1 MKYSFLLCLLALL
14 LWNCGDDEGNLS
26 PSGLEKN
33 WFVLEDSEDPI
44 DNLRYKIYKDTGFP
58 IYYNDTIGSETRYS
72 PGIGEY
78 TYHEVL
84 QVFYSPGSVTPGRNT
99 ARYSLISP
107 ERKNVREVLEFVRDE
122 IIPQIPEGTY
132 LPSILL
138 VDSLITPSG
147 DTTVYKG
154 LTTTVLAQVHH
165 FHEMDDAAKNLMK
178 GAFLSSAIT
187 SKLALEE
194 AEWLEENFYALSYA
208 VNPATADPE
217 KMRMYST
224 DLTHRYYVSQACG
237 TLDFDVRHLGT
248 LGMIGPYSP
257 APKISTN
264 PNTLPWDP
272 YHPEYWYVPTK
283 EQDLQL
289 YCQAVLAFTEEEFME
304 RYATNIKIWGYNPL
318 GGMWPNYTPEEVNP
332 SKDRYV
338 DFPVVKAKY
347 YVIKAKLQEYGF
359 TFK

>member
-1 MKYSFLLCLLALL
+1 MKYSFLLCLMALIV
-14 LWNCGDDEGNLS
+14 WSCGDDEGNLS

-44 DNLRYKIYKDTGFP
+44 DHIRYEIYKNTGLP
-58 IYYNDTIGSETRYS
+58 IYYNDTIGSEMRYS

-84 QVFYSPGSVTPGRNT
+84 QVFYSPGSQTPGWNS

-138 VDSLITPSG
+138 VDSLTTPSG

-187 SKLALEE
+187 SKLALDE

-208 VNPATADPE
+208 VNPDKE
-217 KMRMYST
+217 DRIYSI
-224 DLTHRYYVSQACG
+224 DMKYRYMVYQPCVG
-237 TLDFDVRHLGT
+237 LDSEVIKHLGT
-248 LGMIGPYSP
+248 FGMIGPFTP
-257 APKISTN
+257 ASKVGST
-264 PNTLPWDP
+264 TSLPADP
-272 YHPEYWYVPTK
+272 YHPDSWYMPTK

-289 YCQAVLAFTEEEFME
+289 YCQAVLAFSEEEFME
-304 RYATNIKIWGYNPL
+304 RYATNIKIWGYNPI
-318 GGMWPNYTPEEVNP
+318 GGMWPNYTPEEPNP
-332 SKDRYV
+332 EKDRYV

-359 TFK
+359 TFE

>member
-84 QVFYSPGSVTPGRNT
+84 QVFYSPGSQTPARNT
-99 ARYSLISP
+99 ACYSLVSS

-122 IIPQIPEGTY
+122 IIPEIPEGTY

-154 LTTTVLAQVHH
+154 LNTTVLAQVHH
-165 FHEMDDAAKNLMK
+165 FHEMDDAAKSLMK

-187 SKLALEE
+187 SKLALDE
-194 AEWLEENFYALSYA
+194 AEWLDENFYALSYA
-208 VNPATADPE
+208 VNPSSE
-217 KMRMYST
+217 RIYSQ
-224 DLTHRYYVSQACG
+224 DSRYKYMVSQACG
-237 TLDFDVRHLGT
+237 SNVEVRHLGS
-248 LGMIGPYSP
+248 LGMIGPFSP
-257 APKISTN
+257 ASKVSSSQLS
-264 PNTLPWDP
+264 LPHDP
-272 YHPEYWYVPTK
+272 YHPEMWYVPTK

-304 RYATNIKIWGYNPL
+304 RYATNIKIWGYDER

-338 DFPVVKAKY
+338 DFPVVIAKY
-347 YVIKAKLQEYGF
+347 KAIKAKLQEYGF
-359 TFK
+359 IFK

>member
-1 MKYSFLLCLLALL
+1 MKYSFLLCLLALIV
-14 LWNCGDDEGNLS
+14 WSCGDDEGNLS

-44 DNLRYKIYKDTGFP
+44 DHIRYEIYKNTGFP
-58 IYYNDTIGSETRYS
+58 IYYNDTIGSEMRYS

-84 QVFYSPGSVTPGRNT
+84 QVFYSPGSTTPGRT
-99 ARYSLISP
+99 SARYSLVSP

-122 IIPQIPEGTY
+122 IIPEIPKGTY

-138 VDSLITPSG
+138 VDSLTTPSG

-194 AEWLEENFYALSYA
+194 AEWLDENFYALSYA
-208 VNPATADPE
+208 VNPAREDYI
-217 KMRMYST
+217 YSI
-224 DLTHRYYVSQACG
+224 DNKRNMVYQAYSGLNSEIAKHMG
-237 TLDFDVRHLGT
+237 TF
-248 LGMIGPYSP
+248 GMIGTLTPPS
-257 APKISTN
+257 KVSTG
-264 PNTLPWDP
+264 NTLPTDP
-272 YHPEYWYVPTK
+272 YHPEMWYVPTK
-283 EQDLQL
+283 EQDLQQ
-289 YCQAVLAFTEEEFME
+289 YCQAILAFTEEEFME
-304 RYATNIKIWGYNPL
+304 RYAKTTILGYDQTWIAGKGTVETVNESK
-318 GGMWPNYTPEEVNP
+318 NKEVE
-332 SKDRYV
+332 
-338 DFPVVKAKY
+338 FPVVKAKY
-347 YVIKAKLQEYGF
+347 YIMKAKLQEYGF
-359 TFK
+359 TFE

>member
-1 MKYSFLLCLLALL
+1 MKYSFLLCLLALMI
-14 LWNCGDDEGNLS
+14 WSCGDDEGNLS

-44 DNLRYKIYKDTGFP
+44 DHIRYEIYKNTGFS
-58 IYYNDTIGSETRYS
+58 IYYNDTIGSEMRYS

-84 QVFYSPGSVTPGRNT
+84 QVSYSPGSVTPGRT
-99 ARYSLISP
+99 SARYSLVSP

-138 VDSLITPSG
+138 VDSLTTPSG

-187 SKLALEE
+187 SKLALDE
-194 AEWLEENFYALSYA
+194 AEWLEENFYTLSY
-208 VNPATADPE
+208 
-217 KMRMYST
+217 
-224 DLTHRYYVSQACG
+224 
-237 TLDFDVRHLGT
+237 
-248 LGMIGPYSP
+248 
-257 APKISTN
+257 
-264 PNTLPWDP
+264 
-272 YHPEYWYVPTK
+272 
-283 EQDLQL
+283 
-289 YCQAVLAFTEEEFME
+289 
-304 RYATNIKIWGYNPL
+304 
-318 GGMWPNYTPEEVNP
+318 EVNP
-332 SKDRYV
+332 GLCEPNLLDRYEKQV
-338 DFPVVKAKY
+338 
-347 YVIKAKLQEYGF
+347 YGF
-359 TFK
+359 PSL

>member
-1 MKYSFLLCLLALL
+1 MKYSFLLCLMALIV
-14 LWNCGDDEGNLS
+14 WSCGDDEGNLS

-44 DNLRYKIYKDTGFP
+44 DHIRYEIYKNTGFP

-84 QVFYSPGSVTPGRNT
+84 QVFYSPGNQTPGWNS
-99 ARYSLISP
+99 ARYSLVSP

-122 IIPQIPEGTY
+122 IIPEIPKGTY

-138 VDSLITPSG
+138 VDSLFTPSG

-165 FHEMDDAAKNLMK
+165 FHEMNNAAKNLMK
-178 GAFLSSAIT
+178 GAFLSSTIT
-187 SKLALEE
+187 SKLALDE

-208 VNPATADPE
+208 VNPSSDKIYTKDN
-217 KMRMYST
+217 KYKYT
-224 DLTHRYYVSQACG
+224 VSQACG
-237 TLDFDVRHLGT
+237 TLNVVRHLGT

-257 APKISTN
+257 ASKVGSSL
-264 PNTLPWDP
+264 TLPYDP
-272 YHPEYWYVPTK
+272 YHPESWNVPTK

-289 YCQAVLAFTEEEFME
+289 YCQAALAFTEEEFME
-304 RYATNIKIWGYNPL
+304 RYATNIKIWGYDER
-318 GGMWPNYTPEEVNP
+318 GGTWPNYTPEKENP

-347 YVIKAKLQEYGF
+347 YVMKAKLQEYGF
-359 TFK
+359 TFE

>member
-1 MKYSFLLCLLALL
+1 MKYSFLLCLMALIV
-14 LWNCGDDEGNLS
+14 WSCGDDEGNLS

-44 DNLRYKIYKDTGFP
+44 DHIRYEIYKNTGFP

-84 QVFYSPGSVTPGRNT
+84 QTFYSPGSPAPGYNI
-99 ARYSLISP
+99 AHYSLISP
-107 ERKNVREVLEFVRDE
+107 ERKNVREVLEFVRDKILPE
-122 IIPQIPEGTY
+122 IPKGTY

-138 VDSLITPSG
+138 VDSLFTPSG

-154 LTTTVLAQVHH
+154 LNTTILAQVHH

-187 SKLALEE
+187 SKLALDET
-194 AEWLEENFYALSYA
+194 EWLEENFYALSYD
-208 VNPATADPE
+208 VNPAYVDRIYTTDIKYKATVSRACAGLDP
-217 KMRMYST
+217 T
-224 DLTHRYYVSQACG
+224 V
-237 TLDFDVRHLGT
+237 VRHLGT
-248 LGMIGPYSP
+248 LGMIAPCVP
-257 APKISTN
+257 ASKVGTGRS
-264 PNTLPWDP
+264 LPSDP
-272 YHPEYWYVPTK
+272 YHPEAWYSPTK
-283 EQDLQL
+283 EQDLQQ

-304 RYATNIKIWGYNPL
+304 RYATNIKIWGYNPV
-318 GGMWPNYTPEEVNP
+318 GGTWPNTTPEEANP

-359 TFK
+359 TFE